1 MDLQN
6 ALIEHLKFW
15 GLRRFDSDEAYFHW
29 QRETLGREILADL
42 HRLVTAKQAPG
53 APPAAETAFY
63 DRSAD
68 PRVLSVLYSQRY
80 DYYLALAPLVTR
92 QIAQGP
98 AGGGQVLDCG
108 CGIGILTTFWARLF
122 PSCRFLGLDRSE
134 ASLTAA
140 RDKAKA
146 LGLTN
151 LSFERLDLDRAPVPG
166 SYDLVLAAQTLLQSE
181 QDPGLA
187 SRSWETFE
195 RAGDEAA
202 QAGFE
207 ARTGLGAKL
216 DHLLPAV
223 GPQGR
228 LALFEKARQLARRV
242 PLQRALAGRGWHL
255 QEGPLPVRYR
265 IVEEISDDGP
275 FYVLGRRPADP
286 ALAWDETPEESEE
299 SVLYRCC
306 GPAAEL
312 MYERLPGKVPSG
324 DRRWLEP
331 AGTSLRVEWGG
342 AAGDLAYLSLTAGAP
357 DGFRGILVGPRK
369 PDSVLDRSMRRLLDA
384 STASD
389 KAKGIGAGALL
400 AEIWPAACASEDRDH
415 APLYENHQPS
425 AQQAW
430 QDLPEKALRMQ
441 RTWDDPQAGQMH
453 VELGEAGDLV
463 YLYQASSFD
472 QRQLVLIDR
481 ARGRL
486 LEEYYQELVGGPPA
500 GQARGASAQ
509 VAETSGLD
517 QE

>member
-1 MDLQN
+1 MDLQR
-6 ALIEHLKFW
+6 ALVEHLQWW
-15 GLRRFDSDEAYFHW
+15 GLRRFESDAAYFQW
-29 QRETLGREILADL
+29 QRETLGREILEDL
-42 HRLVTAKQAPG
+42 HRLVTTKQAPG
-53 APPAAETAFY
+53 APSAAEIAFY

-68 PRVLSVLYSQRY
+68 PRVLPVLYSQRY
-80 DYYLALAPLVTR
+80 DYYLALAPLVAR
-92 QIAQGP
+92 RISQGQTD
-98 AGGGQVLDCG
+98 GRQVLDCG
-108 CGIGILTTFWARLF
+108 CGIGILTTFWAKLF

-134 ASLTAA
+134 ASLAAA

-151 LSFERLDLDRAPVPG
+151 LSFERLDLDRTPVRG
-166 SYDLVLAAQTLLQSE
+166 TYDLVLATQTLLQSE
-181 QDPGLA
+181 QDPGMA

-195 RAGDEAA
+195 RSGDEAA

-207 ARTGLGAKL
+207 ARTGLGVKL

-242 PLQRALAGRGWHL
+242 PLQRALARRGWHL
-255 QEGPLPVRYR
+255 QEEPLPIRYR

-275 FYVLGRRPADP
+275 LYVVGREPADP
-286 ALAWDETPEESEE
+286 ALPWDETPEDGEE

-306 GPAAEL
+306 GPAAEII
-312 MYERLPGKVPSG
+312 YERLPGKVPGG
-324 DRRWLEP
+324 DRQWREGT
-331 AGTSLRVEWGG
+331 GTSLRVEWGG
-342 AAGDLAYLSLTAGAP
+342 AAGDLAYATLTAGAP

-369 PDSVLDRSMRRLLDA
+369 ADSALDRCMTRLLAPSMAPDEG
-384 STASD
+384 
-389 KAKGIGAGALL
+389 KGMGAGDWT

-415 APLYENHQPS
+415 APLYENHQTS
-425 AQQAW
+425 AQEAW
-430 QDLPEKALRMQ
+430 QDLPAKTLRMQ

-481 ARGRL
+481 SRGRL
-486 LEEYYQELVGGPPA
+486 LEEYYQELVAGAPP
-500 GQARGASAQ
+500 GQAGKIRAS
-509 VAETSGLD
+509 D
-517 QE
+517 

>member
-1 MDLQN
+1 MDLHA
-6 ALIEHLKFW
+6 ALVEHLKAW
-15 GLRRFDSDEAYFHW
+15 GLRRFQSDAAYFQW
-29 QRETLGREILADL
+29 QREMLGREILADL
-42 HRLVTAKQAPG
+42 HRLVTAKQVPG

-68 PRVLSVLYSQRY
+68 PRVLPVLYSQRY
-80 DYYLALAPLVTR
+80 DYYLALAPLVAR
-92 QIAQGP
+92 QIAEGQP
-98 AGGGQVLDCG
+98 GGRQVLDCG
-108 CGIGILTTFWARLF
+108 CGIGILTTFWATLF

-146 LGLTN
+146 LGLAN
-151 LSFERLDLDRAPVPG
+151 LSFEQLDLDRTPVQG
-166 SYDLVLAAQTLLQSE
+166 TYDLVLASQTLLQSE

-195 RAGDEAA
+195 RRSDEAA

-207 ARTGLGAKL
+207 ARTGLGVKL

-228 LALFEKARQLARRV
+228 MLLFEKARQLARRV
-242 PLQRALAGRGWHL
+242 PLQRALARRGWHL
-255 QEGPLPVRYR
+255 QAEPLPVRYR

-275 FYVLGRRPADP
+275 LYVLGRRPGDP
-286 ALAWDETPEESEE
+286 VRPWNEVPEESEE

-306 GPAAEL
+306 GPAAEII
-312 MYERLPGKVPSG
+312 YERLPGKVPSG
-324 DRRWLEP
+324 DRQWREGT
-331 AGTSLRVEWGG
+331 GTSLRVEWGG
-342 AAGDLAYLSLTAGAP
+342 AAGDLAYLSLTARAP
-357 DGFRGILVGPRK
+357 DGFRGILVGPRR
-369 PDSVLDRSMRRLLDA
+369 PESALDRCLSRLLAA
-384 STASD
+384 STAPD
-389 KAKGIGAGALL
+389 EAKEMGAGDLT
-400 AEIWPAACASEDRDH
+400 AEIWPAACASGDRDH

-425 AQQAW
+425 AQEAW
-430 QDLPEKALRMQ
+430 RDLRQKTLHMQ

-481 ARGRL
+481 TRGRL
-486 LEEYYQELVGGPPA
+486 LEDYYQELVAGAPP
-500 GQARGASAQ
+500 GQAEGHELRK
-509 VAETSGLD
+509 
-517 QE
+517 